1 MIDKRRLVI
10 FNNTNCDLFWSKKMN
25 NIAHWRSSAN
35 LTQVQLAKAC
45 GWGEKQSRIS
55 NYEQGTRAPTISVC
69 RKIVNALNA
78 CGAKCTLDDVF
89 PSLPTASRD

>member
-1 MIDKRRLVI
+1 
-10 FNNTNCDLFWSKKMN
+10 MN
-25 NIAHWRSSAN
+25 KISTYRK
-35 LTQVQLAKAC
+35 LLGITQTQLSVEC
-45 GWGEKQSRIS
+45 GWGNKQSRLS
-55 NYEQGTRAPTISVC
+55 NYEQGTRAPTIAAC